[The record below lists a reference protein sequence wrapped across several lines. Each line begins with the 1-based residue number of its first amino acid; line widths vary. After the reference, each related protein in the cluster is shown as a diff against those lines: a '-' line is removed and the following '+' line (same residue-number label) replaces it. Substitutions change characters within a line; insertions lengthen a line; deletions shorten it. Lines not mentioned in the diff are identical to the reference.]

1 MKKIV
6 LTCSLILL
14 VVSLFAQKLPA
25 LGDPWTA
32 NTSESFF
39 IPSGLHPL
47 SILKSDGI
55 DFKIVAENK
64 KVKFI
69 STGDKNFKIGQT
81 QYIGLKLSDFKNKH
95 EAKLYSGWGYYLPV
109 GNGWYAYFD
118 FKSLNDSSKVLSLFK
133 YQFN

>member
-14 VVSLFAQKLPA
+14 AVSLFAQKLPA

-32 NTSESFF
+32 NTSKSFF

-47 SILKSDGI
+47 SILKADGI
-55 DFKIVAENK
+55 DFKVVAESK

-69 STGDKNFKIGQT
+69 STDDKNFKIGQNK
-81 QYIGLKLSDFKNKH
+81 YIGFKLSDFKNKS
-95 EAKLYSGWGYYLPV
+95 EVKLYRGWGYYLPV
-109 GNGWYAYFD
+109 KNGWYAYFD
-118 FKSLNDSSKVLSLFK
+118 FKNLNDSSKVLSLFK